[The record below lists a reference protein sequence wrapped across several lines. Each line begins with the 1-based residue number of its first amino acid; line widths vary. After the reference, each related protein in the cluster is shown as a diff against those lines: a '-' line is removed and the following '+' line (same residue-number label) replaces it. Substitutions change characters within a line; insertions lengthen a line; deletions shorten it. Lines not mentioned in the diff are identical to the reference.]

1 MRFSAIIAAAG
12 QGTRAGGENP
22 KQFRLL
28 AGRPMLAW
36 SIAAL
41 RAADRIVVVCDPR
54 YADAV
59 RAAGQGTPITIAP
72 GGATRT
78 QSVRAGLAALAAH
91 PPDAVFIHD
100 AARPG
105 LRAATVARLL
115 AALEE
120 ADAAAPALPVSDA
133 LRLAERGL
141 VTGEAARAGVWR
153 VQTPQAFR
161 FAPLWAAYGA
171 LPDDAAIEDDLA
183 VARAAGLR
191 VRLVEGDHALMKATY
206 ADDFEALERL
216 MAIETRIGTG
226 FDAHRFG
233 EGDHVTLCGV
243 RIDHGRGLLGHSDAD
258 AGWHALTDALLGAI
272 GAGDIGDHFP
282 PSDPRWKGADSA
294 QFLAHAVSL
303 VAAAGGRIV
312 NADVTLICERPKIAP
327 HREAM
332 RARTAEMLGVSLHR
346 VSIKAT
352 TTERMGFT
360 GREEGL
366 AAQAAV
372 SVSMAG

>member
-1 MRFSAIIAAAG
+1 
-12 QGTRAGGENP
+12 
-22 KQFRLL
+22 
-28 AGRPMLAW
+28 MLSW
-36 SIAAL
+36 SIEAL
-41 RAADRIVVVCDPR
+41 RAADRIVVVCDPL

-59 RAAGQGTPITIAP
+59 KAAGHGTPITVVS

-78 QSVRAGLAALAAH
+78 QSVRAGLAALASD
-91 PPDAVFIHD
+91 PPDAVLIHD

-105 LRAATVARLL
+105 LRAATVSQLL

-133 LRLAERGL
+133 LRVAERGL
-141 VTGEAARAGVWR
+141 VIGEAARAGVWR

-161 FAPLWAAYGA
+161 YAPIQAAYAA
-171 LPDDAAIEDDLA
+171 LPEDAAIEDDLA

-191 VRLVEGDHALMKATY
+191 VQLVEGDHALMKATY
-206 ADDFEALERL
+206 AEDFEALERL

-243 RIDHGRGLLGHSDAD
+243 RIAHGRGLLGHSDAD

-303 VAAAGGRIV
+303 VAARGGRIV
-312 NADVTLICERPKIAP
+312 NADVTLICERPKISP

-332 RARTAEMLGVSLHR
+332 RARTADMLGVALDR

-372 SVSMAG
+372 SVSLAG